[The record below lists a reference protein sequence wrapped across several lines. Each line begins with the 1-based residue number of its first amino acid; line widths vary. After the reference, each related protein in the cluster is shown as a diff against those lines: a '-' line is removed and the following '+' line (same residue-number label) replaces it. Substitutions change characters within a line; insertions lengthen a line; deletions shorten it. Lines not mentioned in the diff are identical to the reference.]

1 MVIFKTPKTRKLSHA
16 TRKKLGQKTK
26 RIAAALGLDKWY
38 IRELFLAVSLETGQ
52 KRFLYSI
59 SDEVVRESIRNVTQ
73 VFRNVAFQK
82 AVKNRTALHRVA
94 EFCTLNR
101 PVAPPPH
108 PILIHPRVK
117 VGKVGCGKGAAQL
130 YITAM

>member
-38 IRELFLAVSLETGQ
+38 IRVVFLAVSRETGQ

-59 SDEVVRESIRNVTQ
+59 SDEVVQESIRNVTQ

-94 EFCTLNR
+94 EFCTLKR
-101 PVAPPPH
+101 SVAPPPH
-108 PILIHPRVK
+108 D
-117 VGKVGCGKGAAQL
+117 AAQSCS
-130 YITAM
+130 